1 MPDAKNC
8 IEQQS
13 QRTVINN
20 REYTLQSRTVELD
33 NGERH
38 EEYRVL
44 LDGLEIKSWTRGDVV
59 RYFGLG

>member
-1 MPDAKNC
+1 MSDAKNC
-8 IEQQS
+8 TEHQ
-13 QRTVINN
+13 TVINN

-44 LDGLEIKSWTRGDVV
+44 LDGQIIKSWTRGDVA
-59 RYFGLG
+59 RYFGLS